1 MHSLLPVLSLVF
13 VSSPIPQ
20 GKYEDAVRMYRRGFE
35 IAQDLAAV
43 ETTETTRVEYGI
55 ALAHTLL
62 TGYSQCMDQVGKS
75 NIQRLLD
82 FKSSRWDT
90 FSEEATADDEV
101 GEGSQPSSDVGSGEN
116 GDARDGEG
124 EEENE
129 ATDPA
134 PEGEAKEE
142 PANGGTDSGVT
153 SEGEN
158 GSNDQTEV
166 QQTE

>member
-1 MHSLLPVLSLVF
+1 MC
-13 VSSPIPQ
+13 Q

-62 TGYSQCMDQVGKS
+62 ARYSQCMDQVGKS
-75 NIQRLLD
+75 NMQRLLD

-90 FSEEATADDEV
+90 FSEESAAEEGD
-101 GEGSQPSSDVGSGEN
+101 EGSQPSSAVGSGEN
-116 GDARDGEG
+116 GGSVEG
-124 EEENE
+124 EEEKENVII
-129 ATDPA
+129 DPA
-134 PEGEAKEE
+134 PEGEAKDEQLD
-142 PANGGTDSGVT
+142 GGTDSGVT

-158 GSNDQTEV
+158 GKDGQVEG
-166 QQTE
+166 QQAE

>member
-1 MHSLLPVLSLVF
+1 MFSF
-13 VSSPIPQ
+13 MCQ

-62 TGYSQCMDQVGKS
+62 AGYSQCMDRVCKS

-90 FSEEATADDEV
+90 FSEEAAFEGD
-101 GEGSQPSSDVGSGEN
+101 EGSEPSSAVGSGEN
-116 GDARDGEG
+116 GGSVEGEG
-124 EEENE
+124 EKENVI
-129 ATDPA
+129 TDPA
-134 PEGEAKEE
+134 PEGEAKDEQLD
-142 PANGGTDSGVT
+142 GGTDSGVT
-153 SEGEN
+153 SEGES
-158 GSNDQTEV
+158 GKDGQVEDQQPE
-166 QQTE
+166 

>member
-1 MHSLLPVLSLVF
+1 MLSF
-13 VSSPIPQ
+13 ICQ

-62 TGYSQCMDQVGKS
+62 AGYSQCMDQVGKS
-75 NIQRLLD
+75 NMQRLLD

-90 FSEEATADDEV
+90 FSEEAALEEGD
-101 GEGSQPSSDVGSGEN
+101 EGSQPSSAVGSGEN
-116 GDARDGEG
+116 GDSVEGEG
-124 EEENE
+124 EKENVT
-129 ATDPA
+129 TDPA
-134 PEGEAKEE
+134 PEGEARDE
-142 PANGGTDSGVT
+142 PLDGGTDSGVT

-158 GSNDQTEV
+158 GKDGQVEG
-166 QQTE
+166 QQAES

>member
-1 MHSLLPVLSLVF
+1 MCF
-13 VSSPIPQ
+13 VCQ

-62 TGYSQCMDQVGKS
+62 AGYSQCMDQVGKS
-75 NIQRLLD
+75 NMQRLLD

-90 FSEEATADDEV
+90 FSEESAAEEGD
-101 GEGSQPSSDVGSGEN
+101 EGSRPSSAVGSGEN
-116 GDARDGEG
+116 GGSVEG
-124 EEENE
+124 EKEKENVI
-129 ATDPA
+129 TNPG
-134 PEGEAKEE
+134 PEGEAKDEQLD
-142 PANGGTDSGVT
+142 GGTDSGVT

-158 GSNDQTEV
+158 GKDGQVEG
-166 QQTE
+166 QQAE

>member
-1 MHSLLPVLSLVF
+1 
-13 VSSPIPQ
+13 
-20 GKYEDAVRMYRRGFE
+20 MYRRGFE

-62 TGYSQCMDQVGKS
+62 AGYSQCMDQVGKS
-75 NIQRLLD
+75 NMQRLLD

-90 FSEEATADDEV
+90 FSEEAALEEGD
-101 GEGSQPSSDVGSGEN
+101 EGSQPSSAVGSGEN
-116 GDARDGEG
+116 GDSVEGEG
-124 EEENE
+124 EKENV

-134 PEGEAKEE
+134 PEGEPKDEQLD
-142 PANGGTDSGVT
+142 GGTDSGVT

-158 GSNDQTEV
+158 GKDGQVEG
-166 QQTE
+166 QQGE

>member
-1 MHSLLPVLSLVF
+1 MC
-13 VSSPIPQ
+13 Q

-62 TGYSQCMDQVGKS
+62 AGYSQCMDQVGKS
-75 NIQRLLD
+75 NMQRLLD

-90 FSEEATADDEV
+90 FSEESAAEEGDE
-101 GEGSQPSSDVGSGEN
+101 GGQPSSAVGSGEN
-116 GDARDGEG
+116 GGSVEG
-124 EEENE
+124 EEEKENVI
-129 ATDPA
+129 TNPA
-134 PEGEAKEE
+134 PEGEAKDEQLD
-142 PANGGTDSGVT
+142 GGTDSGVT

-158 GSNDQTEV
+158 GTDGQVEG
-166 QQTE
+166 QQAE